1 MYVVGSKI
9 FGTNSWSN
17 SWTGLIWIRN
27 YLFVFRYMEC
37 MEFRDI
43 CMGYFKM
50 VTVRQ
55 SGNKNWIECL
65 GSRFKIIGMSIV
77 DSESVILEVYR
88 YYEFQSSANSDLN
101 FRERRELRE
110 FLGWPR
116 NVYCSARNSRI
127 SIHHECFSLLPRPF
141 QIESMAEDEPWG

>member
-9 FGTNSWSN
+9 WTNSWSN
-17 SWTGLIWIRN
+17 SWTSLIWIRN

-55 SGNKNWIECL
+55 PGNKNWIECL

-77 DSESVILEVYR
+77 DSGSVILEVYR

-110 FLGWPR
+110 FLAKECLLFREKFAYFDPPR
-116 NVYCSARNSRI
+116 VLLSPSSSILDRI
-127 SIHHECFSLLPRPF
+127 Y
-141 QIESMAEDEPWG
+141 GGG